1 MTLDKKWK
9 LRNIAILSLLGL
21 IGGTFA
27 FTAFNQQAIND
38 RENEVQV
45 NVGGRVHDYYNA
57 ESENKDVFVEN
68 YGERPIMARIRLSE
82 YLETQQ
88 TGASEPTPL
97 VDGTERNQ
105 LNTWTPYIPS
115 ATGIGTRTG
124 ADAAFNR
131 YSNLRFGRAGEAP
144 WYLPTFNHNNLDLST
159 AAAGD
164 VRDLADGSDDVTHPG
179 DGTEGYWEEGLT
191 YTNGENGTTWYGASD
206 GAERTTAQNLQQ
218 QRPVM
223 TIQQWSELQPYQQ
236 IGDFWV
242 VDHTTGWAYWASLLE
257 PGEAS
262 SYLLDAAEM
271 TAAIEDTVFNGSYY
285 YGIHVYSQLIS
296 PDTENMNEF
305 LTDGDSH
312 LADFLTGIQNN
323 AMDGEGSNTRAD
335 IDSPPS
341 AFNFD
346 AMLPGRVFTMD
357 GVEYRYLED
366 MGNDNHM
373 IIRNEAI
380 RNTSFNDQ
388 PQVLSDFYV
397 GLTPAVQAIVQP
409 VTLPSEVPA
418 ITDAQAAPWGGTG
431 TRWIPAEWEQE
442 RFNEV
447 RADRTTVSG
456 STSQAFALS
465 LADVVHLSTEMG
477 PFPNHASHIAARNSW
492 WWLRTPGASG
502 SAWHVGW
509 PTRAGHLYGIGT
521 VGGSHAHG
529 GVRPALI
536 INQSLILAH
545 KRWARSVATPPLGG
559 LPPRFSLI

>member
-1 MTLDKKWK
+1 
-9 LRNIAILSLLGL
+9 
-21 IGGTFA
+21 
-27 FTAFNQQAIND
+27 IND
-38 RENEVQV
+38 RENDVQV

-82 YLETQQ
+82 FLEYRQGTDGPFTQIV
-88 TGASEPTPL
+88 GGDREEP
-97 VDGTERNQ
+97 D
-105 LNTWTPYIPS
+105 TWTPYIPS
-115 ATGIGTRTG
+115 ATAIGTRTG
-124 ADAAFNR
+124 AGAAFNR

-164 VRDLADGSDDVTHPG
+164 ARDLADDSDDVTHPG
-179 DGTEGYWEEGLT
+179 DGTDGYWEEGVT
-191 YTNGENGTTWYGASD
+191 YTNGSGPTNTVWHGASN
-206 GAERTTAQNLQQ
+206 GVERTTAQNLQQ

-285 YGIHVYSQLIS
+285 YGIHVDSQLIS
-296 PDTENMNEF
+296 PDPENMSEF
-305 LTDGDSH
+305 LTGGDSR

-323 AMDGEGSNTRAD
+323 AMDGEGSNPRAD

-388 PQVLSDFYV
+388 PQVLSDFYT
-397 GLTPAVQAIVQP
+397 GLTPAVQAMVQP
-409 VTLPSEVPA
+409 ASIPSDVPSISDSA
-418 ITDAQAAPWGGTG
+418 AAPWGGVG
-431 TRWIPAEWEQE
+431 IRWIPAEWDDA

-465 LADVVHLSTEMG
+465 LADVVHLSTEEG
-477 PFPNHASHIAARNSW
+477 PFPNHASRVAARNSW

-502 SAWHVGW
+502 TAWTVGW
-509 PTRAGHLYGIGT
+509 TTAAGQLGGGLT
-521 VGGSHAHG
+521 VGGSAANG

-536 INQSLILAH
+536 IRN
-545 KRWARSVATPPLGG
+545 P
-559 LPPRFSLI
+559 